1 MRHIRDTMARMTI
14 ARKAALF
21 AATAG
26 LTATL
31 AAPAASA
38 DAIDD
43 YLAKVPSG
51 QISCEQAAKYY
62 TNPTDYNNKKR
73 QALAV
78 ATFDSRGPQIRDAIS
93 RADEAIARCNLA
105 NGGTTTNTNT
115 TTPAPANN
123 QSNTAHNQ
131 SNTNNQAPAQNNTR
145 IIPLFVQA
153 GQPTI
158 DVPVPAANVTVRVP
172 NVPQLIQAA
181 IAKIQAGDFA
191 NLSSF

>member
-1 MRHIRDTMARMTI
+1 MARMTI

-78 ATFDSRGPQIRDAIS
+78 ATFDSRGSQIRDAIS

-123 QSNTAHNQ
+123 NQ
-131 SNTNNQAPAQNNTR
+131 SNAPAPANNNQAPAQNNTR

-158 DVPVPAANVTVRVP
+158 DVPVPAMNVTVRVP

-181 IAKIQAGDFA
+181 IAKVQAGDFA

>member
-105 NGGTTTNTNT
+105 NGDTTTNTNT

-123 QSNTAHNQ
+123 NQ
-131 SNTNNQAPAQNNTR
+131 SNAPAPANNNQAPAQNNTR

-158 DVPVPAANVTVRVP
+158 DVPVPAMNVTVRVP

>member
-1 MRHIRDTMARMTI
+1 MARMTI

-105 NGGTTTNTNT
+105 NGGTQSNNT
-115 TTPAPANN
+115 TTNNTTTLAPAHNN
-123 QSNTAHNQ
+123 QSNSPAPAH
-131 SNTNNQAPAQNNTR
+131 NNQAPAQNNTR

-153 GQPTI
+153 GQPTL
-158 DVPVPAANVTVRVP
+158 DVPVPAMNVTVRVP

-181 IAKIQAGDFA
+181 IAKVQAGDFA

>member
-1 MRHIRDTMARMTI
+1 MARMTI

-158 DVPVPAANVTVRVP
+158 DVPVPAMNVTVRVP

-181 IAKIQAGDFA
+181 IAKVQAGDFA
-191 NLSSF
+191 NLSSC

>member
-105 NGGTTTNTNT
+105 NGDTTTNTNT

-123 QSNTAHNQ
+123 NQ
-131 SNTNNQAPAQNNTR
+131 SNAPAPANNNQAPAQNNTR

>member
-1 MRHIRDTMARMTI
+1 MARMTI

-105 NGGTTTNTNT
+105 NGGTQSNNTTTNNT
-115 TTPAPANN
+115 TTPPAPPANN
-123 QSNTAHNQ
+123 QSNTPPAPPAN
-131 SNTNNQAPAQNNTR
+131 NNQAPAQNNTR

-181 IAKIQAGDFA
+181 IAKVQAGDFA

>member
-1 MRHIRDTMARMTI
+1 MARMTI

-38 DAIDD
+38 DAIDN

-78 ATFDSRGPQIRDAIS
+78 ATFDSRGPQIRNAIS

-105 NGGTTTNTNT
+105 NGGTQSNNTTTNNT

-123 QSNTAHNQ
+123 QSNTPAPAN
-131 SNTNNQAPAQNNTR
+131 NNQAPAQNNTR

-181 IAKIQAGDFA
+181 IAKVQAGDFA

>member
-1 MRHIRDTMARMTI
+1 MARMTI

-105 NGGTTTNTNT
+105 NGGTQSNDTTTNNT

-123 QSNTAHNQ
+123 QSNTPAPAN
-131 SNTNNQAPAQNNTR
+131 NNQAPAQNNTR

-181 IAKIQAGDFA
+181 IAKVQAGDFA

>member
-78 ATFDSRGPQIRDAIS
+78 ATFDSRGSQIRDAIS

-131 SNTNNQAPAQNNTR
+131 SNTNSQAPAQNNTR

-158 DVPVPAANVTVRVP
+158 DVPVPAMNVTVRVP

-181 IAKIQAGDFA
+181 IAKVQAGDFA

>member
-123 QSNTAHNQ
+123 NQ
-131 SNTNNQAPAQNNTR
+131 SNAPAPANNNQAPAQNNTR

>member
-1 MRHIRDTMARMTI
+1 MARMTI

-105 NGGTTTNTNT
+105 NGGTQSNNT
-115 TTPAPANN
+115 TTNNTTTLAPAHNN
-123 QSNTAHNQ
+123 QSNSPAPAH
-131 SNTNNQAPAQNNTR
+131 NNQAPAQNNTR

-158 DVPVPAANVTVRVP
+158 DVPVPAMNVTVRVP

-181 IAKIQAGDFA
+181 IAKVQAGDFA